1 VAHCFD
7 AFVSPRDSFD
17 SRPYLFGLPIFK
29 LVFEGGYLA
38 VPVFFILSGYVCA
51 MKPLK
56 LMRAG
61 KVDDARKVV
70 ASSGFRRIIRLGIPA
85 TIAMMFSW
93 LLCQT
98 GGFNMAQ
105 TFPEDCWLYYTSPAQ
120 VEGFWNSISSLVM
133 AIVSSSLF
141 FIC

>member
-1 VAHCFD
+1 MAHGFESF
-7 AFVSPRDSFD
+7 ATPRDSFD

-38 VPVFFILSGYVCA
+38 VPIFFILSGYVCA

-56 LMRAG
+56 LMRVG

-85 TIAMMFSW
+85 TIAVFFSW

-98 GGFNMAQ
+98 GGYNMAY
-105 TFPEDCWLYYTSPAQ
+105 TLPGDWWLHLVSPDR
-120 VEGFWNSISSLVM
+120 VEGFWNSVSSLVK
-133 AIVSSSLF
+133 AIVFS
-141 FIC
+141 